1 MLDFSEAV
9 GAELSVTVDV
19 SCYTSFSGYHY
30 RLMVHYGL
38 DIVDYDFIGAFV
50 DSYFD
55 SAGSLLSGTDNE
67 FVGESEAD
75 ICDRS

>member
-1 MLDFSEAV
+1 
-9 GAELSVTVDV
+9 
-19 SCYTSFSGYHY
+19 
-30 RLMVHYGL
+30 MVHYGL